1 MGELLR
7 VEDLRIAFDLVK
19 GTANVVNGLTLG
31 LEERHM
37 IGLVGESG
45 AGKSLFASAALGH
58 VKKPGYLKS
67 GKVIVDGK
75 DMFKMDP
82 ATLRQYRGS
91 EIALIA
97 ANARSHLNPL
107 LRVGDQIANAYM
119 AHNPCPKKEARA
131 RAVEMLKAV
140 GLTDPE
146 QRAKAYPH
154 ELSGGMA
161 QRCMIAMALINS
173 PRILIAD
180 DATNGLDVTVQAQ
193 IMDLILELMKVRGMS
208 GIFITHD
215 LGVVAQC
222 CNEIAI
228 MYCGQIVEF
237 APVDLFFCRPMHPY
251 SRYLVN
257 SLPEYRKESKRTST
271 KAADPTNL
279 PAGCLF
285 QPRCDAACADCGQ
298 ADPPMIE
305 VEAGHFVK
313 CCRAAG
319 AEKGGVSHE

>member
-1 MGELLR
+1 M
-7 VEDLRIAFDLVK
+7 
-19 GTANVVNGLTLG
+19 
-31 LEERHM
+31 
-37 IGLVGESG
+37 
-45 AGKSLFASAALGH
+45 
-58 VKKPGYLKS
+58 
-67 GKVIVDGK
+67 IVDGK

-82 ATLRQYRGS
+82 AMLRQYRGS

-146 QRAKAYPH
+146 QRAMAYPH

-237 APVDLFFCRPMHPY
+237 APVNLFFRQPMHPY

-271 KAADPTNL
+271 KAADLTNL

-285 QPRCDAACADCGQ
+285 QPRCDAACVDCRQ
-298 ADPPMIE
+298 AEPAHD
-305 VEAGHFVK
+305 
-313 CCRAAG
+313 RSRSG
-319 AEKGGVSHE
+319 ALRQVLQGRSHRKRRGKP